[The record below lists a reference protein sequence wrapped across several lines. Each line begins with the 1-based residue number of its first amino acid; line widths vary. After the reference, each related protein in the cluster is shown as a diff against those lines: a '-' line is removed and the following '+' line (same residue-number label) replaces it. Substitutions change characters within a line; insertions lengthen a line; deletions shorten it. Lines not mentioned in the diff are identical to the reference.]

1 MDFSI
6 ETAKLLGSPDGY
18 AWAQVHEF
26 VPDGG
31 DKLQRRGSLWAVI
44 LVRAREYLEGTEQ
57 VRQGR
62 EVLARL
68 HEEYYGKTKEGA
80 GDALGEAINEV
91 INEFVSENVE
101 VEIVAAVSLGATL
114 HVGAYG
120 RGRAYLLRHA
130 KTYGLITQ
138 KAEKAIVISGKLEKG
153 DVVLIGTSEF
163 FEAFPLG
170 NIRGAL
176 SNGINNF
183 TETLAPLLHTRVETG
198 GVGAMVGE
206 VRLVDDTSQEVAEVL
221 PERRKTGLKQKL
233 VGLIDVVLKKLPERR
248 IGGRG
253 LTVRADTID
262 METKAKR
269 RTAPIVGIILLGL
282 LAVSMFFGIIQRREK
297 LYKEKYEER
306 LTQAWHQYDE
316 ASELSGLNKARA
328 RELVIAARETAK
340 ALEEEGVKDERLTE
354 LISKIRENL
363 GKIAGIYEGE
373 ADMFLDLGLIT
384 DGFSGDDLTMSEG
397 EMVVLDKNERRVV
410 AVDVVTKRTEVVAG
424 PEYLNDALGITSYA
438 GRVFVLSSD
447 GVREVGDEVELLI
460 KPDWDPG
467 QVLMAAFAGNM
478 YILEKNNG
486 KIWRYPGIRLGFS
499 EKQDWLPT
507 GVTPDF
513 SEVVAWSIDGSVW
526 VLRSDGRVLLYSQGA
541 PQNFSLSGL
550 GETSFVFADIYTD
563 EGQNYLYLL
572 DKQGG
577 RMMVF
582 NKEGEYQGEYLN
594 EKLSEAQG
602 IVVSEEEKK
611 LVFLAEN
618 KLWEIRLGGD
628 GGS

>member
-6 ETAKLLGSPDGY
+6 ETAKLLGSPDGF
-18 AWAQVHEF
+18 AWVQVHEF
-26 VPDGG
+26 VPESRE
-31 DKLQRRGSLWAVI
+31 KLQQRGRMLAVI
-44 LVRAREYLEGTEQ
+44 LVRTREYLEGTEQ

-62 EVLARL
+62 EVLTRL
-68 HEEYYGKTKEGA
+68 HEEYYGKTKVSA
-80 GDALGEAINEV
+80 YTALCEALEKV
-91 INEFVSENVE
+91 VNEFMSDGTEI
-101 VEIVAAVSLGATL
+101 EIVAAVSLGATL

-120 RGRAYLLRHA
+120 KGRAYLLRQA
-130 KTYGLITQ
+130 KTYGLVTQ
-138 KAEKAIVISGKLEKG
+138 KTEKVTVISGKLEKG
-153 DVVLIGTSEF
+153 DVILVGTSGF

-183 TETLAPLLHTRVETG
+183 TETLAPYLHTRTEMG
-198 GVGAMVGE
+198 GVGALAGE
-206 VRLVDDTSQEVAEVL
+206 VGLLDVSPQEVAEIL
-221 PERRKTGLKQKL
+221 PERKKVGVRRRL
-233 VGLIDVVLKKLPERR
+233 VGLIDVVLKKLPEKR

-253 LTVRADTID
+253 ITVRSDTID
-262 METKAKR
+262 MEAKAKR

-282 LAVSMFFGIIQRREK
+282 LVVSMFFGIMQRREK

-316 ASELSGLNKARA
+316 ASALSGLNKARA
-328 RELVIAARETAK
+328 RELVVAARETAK
-340 ALEEEGVKDERLTE
+340 SLEEEGVKDERLDE
-354 LISKIRENL
+354 LTLMIRENL

-373 ADMFLDLGLIT
+373 ANIFLDLGLIT
-384 DGFSGDDLTMSEG
+384 DGFRGDQLTMRAG

-424 PEYLNDALGITSYA
+424 PEYLSDALGITSYA

-460 KPDWDPG
+460 KPDWDPE
-467 QVLMAAFAGNM
+467 QVLMAAFAGNI
-478 YILEKNNG
+478 YILEKNDG

-499 EKQDWLPT
+499 EKQDWLPV
-507 GVTPDF
+507 GITPDF
-513 SEVVAWSIDGSVW
+513 SGVVDWSIDGSVW
-526 VLRSDGRVLLYSQGA
+526 VLRNDGKIFLYSQGS
-541 PQNFSLSGL
+541 PQNFSLGGL
-550 GETSFVFADIYTD
+550 GEMSFVFTNIYTD

-577 RMMVF
+577 RVMVF
-582 NKEGEYQGEYLN
+582 NREGEYQGEYLN
-594 EKLSEAQG
+594 EKLGMAEG

-618 KLWEIRLGGD
+618 KLWAMELMHLD
-628 GGS
+628 